1 MVKFRVI
8 TDSSCGI
15 SQEEAKKLGVTV
27 LPLTL
32 SYKGKDYLDGVNI
45 TTDEFYKMVFEEQK
59 KEGLLQQVK
68 AHFRPGNS
76 VPKTSMVSPA
86 AFEKAMQDA
95 IDDGYIPV
103 VLPISS
109 VLSGTF
115 NSANIAKDMLED
127 EEIYVLDS
135 HTALGSVKVM
145 ILRLVSREYE
155 TMKDVL
161 DDIDYMVKHIN
172 FYSVPDT
179 LEYLFRGGRLSRV
192 SATVGNILQLKP
204 VIQLDRTGKLTP
216 ISKQRGLKH
225 AFMKIKEC
233 IEGLPINAEYPFEF
247 GYSTEIKN
255 VETMKEFIKGVLP
268 KDCEINQISPVVGA
282 HVGPGAS
289 AFFYISTKE
298 VPDCK

>member
-15 SQEEAKKLGVTV
+15 SQEEAKKLGVVV

-32 SYKGKDYLDGVNI
+32 SYKGKDYKDGI
-45 TTDEFYKMVFEEQK
+45 DISTDEFYKMVFEDQK
-59 KEGLLQQVK
+59 KDSILAQVK
-68 AHFRPGNS
+68 NHFKPES
-76 VPKTSMVSPA
+76 IKTSMVPPLE
-86 AFEKAMQDA
+86 FQRAMQEA

-103 VLPISS
+103 ILPISS
-109 VLSGTF
+109 VLSGTY
-115 NSANIAKDMLED
+115 NSASIARDILED
-127 EEIYVLDS
+127 EEIYVCDS

-145 ILRLVSREYE
+145 IKRLVSHEYE
-155 TMKDVL
+155 TIKDVL
-161 DDIDYMVKHIN
+161 DDIQYMVKHIN

-179 LEYLFRGGRLSRV
+179 LEYLYRGGRLSRF

-216 ISKQRGLKH
+216 IAKQRGLKH
-225 AFMKIKEC
+225 AFIKIKEC
-233 IEGLPINAEYPFEF
+233 VSNLPIDKEYPFEF

-255 VETMKEFIKGVLP
+255 VEGMKEYLKEVLP
-268 KDCEINQISPVVGA
+268 IDYEINQISPVVGA

>member
-8 TDSSCGI
+8 TDSSSGI

-32 SYKGKDYLDGVNI
+32 SYKGKDYRDGIDI
-45 TTDEFYKMVFEEQK
+45 TTDEFYKMVFEDQK

-68 AHFRPGNS
+68 SHFKPGNN

-86 AFEKAMQDA
+86 LFEAAMQDA

-109 VLSGTF
+109 VLSGTY

-127 EEIYVLDS
+127 EEIYVEDS

-145 ILRLVSREYE
+145 VLRLVSHTYE
-155 TMKDVL
+155 TIKDVL
-161 DDIDYMVKHIN
+161 DDIHYMVKHIN
-172 FYSVPDT
+172 FYAVPDT

-204 VIQLDRTGKLTP
+204 VIQLDRAGKLTP

-225 AFMKIKEC
+225 AFMKIKEY
-233 IEGLPINAEYPFEF
+233 IQALPIDKEYPFEF

-255 VETMKEFIKGVLP
+255 VETLKEYTKEVLP

-289 AFFYISTKE
+289 AFFYISAKE
-298 VPDCK
+298 VPNCK

>member
-15 SQEEAKKLGVTV
+15 SQEDAKKLGVTV

-32 SYKGKDYLDGVNI
+32 SYKGKDYLDGIDI
-45 TTDEFYKMVFEEQK
+45 TTDEFYKMVFEDEK
-59 KEGLLQQVK
+59 KESLLEQVK
-68 AHFRPGNS
+68 NHFKGS
-76 VPKTSMVSPA
+76 YIKTSMVSPLM
-86 AFEKAMQDA
+86 FVEAMKSA
-95 IDDGYIPV
+95 IADGYIPV

-109 VLSGTF
+109 VLSGTY
-115 NSANIAKDMLED
+115 NSANIARESLDE
-127 EEIYVLDS
+127 EEIYVEDS

-145 ILRLVSREYE
+145 ILRLVSHTYD
-155 TMKDVL
+155 TIQDVL
-161 DDIDYMVKHIN
+161 DDIHYMVKHIN
-172 FYSVPDT
+172 FYAVPDT

-216 ISKQRGLKH
+216 ISKQRGLRH
-225 AFMKIKEC
+225 AFIKIKEC
-233 IEGLPINAEYPFEF
+233 VNGLPINKHYPFEF

-255 VETMKEFIKGVLP
+255 VELLKEYLKEELP
-268 KDCEINQISPVVGA
+268 VDCEINQISPVVGA

-289 AFFYISTKE
+289 AFFYISEKE

>member
-15 SQEEAKKLGVTV
+15 SQEDAKKLGVTV

-32 SYKGKDYLDGVNI
+32 SYKGKDYLDGIDI
-45 TTDEFYKMVFEEQK
+45 TTDEFYKMIFEDEK
-59 KEGLLQQVK
+59 KESLLQQVK
-68 AHFRPGNS
+68 NHFKGS
-76 VPKTSMVSPA
+76 SIKTSMVSPLM
-86 AFEKAMQDA
+86 FVEAMKDA
-95 IDDGYIPV
+95 IADGYIPV

-109 VLSGTF
+109 VLSGTY
-115 NSANIAKDMLED
+115 NSANIARESLDE
-127 EEIYVLDS
+127 EEIYVEDS

-145 ILRLVSREYE
+145 ILRLVSHTYD
-155 TMKDVL
+155 TIQDVL
-161 DDIDYMVKHIN
+161 EDIHYMVKHIN

-216 ISKQRGLKH
+216 ISKQRGLRH
-225 AFMKIKEC
+225 AFIKIKEC
-233 IEGLPINAEYPFEF
+233 VNGLPINKDYPFEF

-255 VETMKEFIKGVLP
+255 VELLKEYLKEELP
-268 KDCEINQISPVVGA
+268 VDCEINQISPAVGA

-289 AFFYISTKE
+289 AFFYISEKE

>member
-8 TDSSCGI
+8 TDSSSGI
-15 SQEEAKKLGVTV
+15 SQEEAKKLNVTV

-32 SYKGKDYLDGVNI
+32 TYKGKDYLDGVNI
-45 TTDEFYKMVFEEQK
+45 TTDEFYKMVFDEEK
-59 KEGLLQQVK
+59 KENLLQQVK
-68 AHFRPGNS
+68 NHFKAEH
-76 VPKTSMVSPA
+76 PKTSMVSPA
-86 AFEKAMQDA
+86 VFEAAMQDA
-95 IDDGYIPV
+95 IDDGYIPL

-127 EEIYVLDS
+127 EEIYVEDS
-135 HTALGSVKVM
+135 HTALGSVKIM
-145 ILRLVSREYE
+145 ILRLVSHEYE
-155 TMKDVL
+155 TMQDVL
-161 DDIDYMVKHIN
+161 DDIHYMVKHIN

-179 LEYLFRGGRLSRV
+179 LEYLYRGGRLSRF

-216 ISKQRGLKH
+216 ITKQRGLKH
-225 AFMKIKEC
+225 AFLKIKEAVKQ
-233 IEGLPINAEYPFEF
+233 LPINTDYPFEF

-255 VETMKEFIKGVLP
+255 VQTFKEMLKDVLP
-268 KDCEINQISPVVGA
+268 VDCEINQISPVVGA

-289 AFFYISTKE
+289 AFFYISTEE

>member
-8 TDSSCGI
+8 TDSSSGI
-15 SQEEAKKLGVTV
+15 SQEDAKKLGVVV

-32 SYKGKDYLDGVNI
+32 SYKGKDYLDGIDI
-45 TTDEFYKMVFEEQK
+45 TTDEFYKMVFEEEK

-68 AHFRPGNS
+68 SHFKVNNPI
-76 VPKTSMVSPA
+76 KTSMVTPV
-86 AFEKAMQDA
+86 AFENAMKDVLK
-95 IDDGYIPV
+95 DGYIPV

-109 VLSGTF
+109 VLSGTY
-115 NSANIAKDMLED
+115 NSALIAKDSLEN
-127 EEIYVLDS
+127 EEIYVEDS

-145 ILRLVSREYE
+145 ILRLISHEYE
-155 TMKDVL
+155 TIKDVI
-161 DDIDYMVKHIN
+161 DDIHYMVKHIN

-179 LEYLFRGGRLSRV
+179 LEYLYRGGRLSRL

-204 VIQLDRTGKLTP
+204 VIELDRTGKLTP

-225 AFMKIKEC
+225 AFMKINDLLKE
-233 IEGLPINAEYPFEF
+233 LPIDKEYPFEF

-255 VETMKEFIKGVLP
+255 VETMKEYLKGQLP
-268 KDCEINQISPVVGA
+268 MDCEINQISPVVGA

-289 AFFYISTKE
+289 AFFYISKKE

>member
-15 SQEEAKKLGVTV
+15 SQEDAKKLGVTV

-32 SYKGKDYLDGVNI
+32 SYKGKDYLDGIDI
-45 TTDEFYKMVFEEQK
+45 TTDEFYKMIFEDEK

-68 AHFRPGNS
+68 NHFKGS
-76 VPKTSMVSPA
+76 SIKTSMVSPLM
-86 AFEKAMQDA
+86 FVEAMKDA
-95 IDDGYIPV
+95 IADGYIPV

-109 VLSGTF
+109 VLSGTY
-115 NSANIAKDMLED
+115 NSANIARESLDE
-127 EEIYVLDS
+127 EEIYVEDS

-145 ILRLVSREYE
+145 ILRLVSHTYD
-155 TMKDVL
+155 TIQDVL
-161 DDIDYMVKHIN
+161 DDIHYMVKHIN

-216 ISKQRGLKH
+216 ISKQRGLRY
-225 AFMKIKEC
+225 AFIKIKEC
-233 IEGLPINAEYPFEF
+233 VNGLPINKDYPFEF

-255 VETMKEFIKGVLP
+255 VELLKEYLKEELP
-268 KDCEINQISPVVGA
+268 VDCEINQISPVVGA

-289 AFFYISTKE
+289 AFFYISEKE

>member
-15 SQEEAKKLGVTV
+15 SQEDAKKLGVTV

-32 SYKGKDYLDGVNI
+32 SYKGKDYLDGIDI
-45 TTDEFYKMVFEEQK
+45 TTDEFYKMVFEDEK
-59 KEGLLQQVK
+59 KESLLQQVK
-68 AHFRPGNS
+68 NHFKGS
-76 VPKTSMVSPA
+76 SIKTSMVSPLM
-86 AFEKAMQDA
+86 FVEAMKSA
-95 IDDGYIPV
+95 IADGYIPV

-109 VLSGTF
+109 VLSGTY
-115 NSANIAKDMLED
+115 NSANIARESLDE
-127 EEIYVLDS
+127 EEIYVEDS

-145 ILRLVSREYE
+145 ILRLVSHTYD
-155 TMKDVL
+155 TIQDVL
-161 DDIDYMVKHIN
+161 DDIHYMVKHIN
-172 FYSVPDT
+172 FYAVPDT

-216 ISKQRGLKH
+216 ISKQRGLRH
-225 AFMKIKEC
+225 AFIKIKEC
-233 IEGLPINAEYPFEF
+233 VNGLPINKDYPFEF

-255 VETMKEFIKGVLP
+255 VELLKEYLKEELP
-268 KDCEINQISPVVGA
+268 VDCEINQISPVVGA

-289 AFFYISTKE
+289 AFFYISEKE

>member
-15 SQEEAKKLGVTV
+15 SQEEAKSMNVDV

-32 SYKGKDYLDGVNI
+32 TYDGKDYKDGI
-45 TTDEFYKMVFEEQK
+45 DISTDEFYKMVFENEK
-59 KEGLLQQVK
+59 KDSLLKQIK
-68 AHFRPGNS
+68 EHFKPS
-76 VPKTSMVSPA
+76 DAPKTAMVSPQI
-86 AFEKAMQDA
+86 FVDSMTKA

-109 VLSGTF
+109 VLSGTY

-127 EEIYVLDS
+127 EEIYVCDS

-145 ILRLVSREYE
+145 IKRLVSKVYDTIE
-155 TMKDVL
+155 DVL
-161 DDIDYMVKHIN
+161 KDIDYMVKHVN
-172 FYSVPDT
+172 FYAVPDT
-179 LEYLFRGGRLSRV
+179 LEYLFRGGRLNRFT
-192 SATVGNILQLKP
+192 ATVGNLLNLKP

-225 AFMKIKEC
+225 SFMKIRDYVKE
-233 IEGLPINAEYPFEF
+233 LPINKDYPFEF

-255 VETMKEFIKGVLP
+255 VETMKEYLKEELPMDCDIK
-268 KDCEINQISPVVGA
+268 QISPVVGA

-289 AFFYISTKE
+289 AFFYISSKE